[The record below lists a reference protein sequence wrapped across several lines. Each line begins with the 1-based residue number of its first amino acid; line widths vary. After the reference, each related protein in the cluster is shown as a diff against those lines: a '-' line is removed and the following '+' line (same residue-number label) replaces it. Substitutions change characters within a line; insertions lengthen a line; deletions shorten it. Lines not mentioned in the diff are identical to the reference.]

1 MSPTSRSNKDS
12 VEALMARFQ
21 QSLDPSVF
29 EQIVALFLKPGLAVA
44 RQLLGDATLAE
55 DAVQD
60 AFLRVVRGSRQ
71 YSPSKPFSN
80 WFYTILRNACI
91 DMQRGNVRQTLA
103 LRELALRQE
112 AADAGVAS
120 DSNYADLE
128 MLQLLPEGERE
139 VLMFRVVEGL
149 TFPDI
154 AAATGLSE
162 EAAKK
167 RAQRGLGRLREMIQS
182 QDVSRMQGGTRS
194 E

>member
-1 MSPTSRSNKDS
+1 MSPTDRPNETS

-21 QSLDPSVF
+21 QSLDPSLF
-29 EQIVALFLKPGLAVA
+29 DGIVQRFLKPGLAVA
-44 RQLLGDATLAE
+44 RQLLRDPALAE

-60 AFLRVVRGSRQ
+60 AFMRVVRGHRQ

-91 DMQRGNVRQTLA
+91 DMQRSDARQSLA

-112 AADAGVAS
+112 AAGSAA

-128 MLQLLPEGERE
+128 MLGLLPAGEQE
-139 VLMFRVVEGL
+139 VLRLRVIEGL

-154 AAATGLSE
+154 AAAMGISE

-167 RAQRGLGRLREMIQS
+167 RAQRGLTRLREMIQS
-182 QDVSRMQGGTRS
+182 QDVSRMRGEGRIQ
-194 E
+194 